1 MTVTKRRSRR
11 VLIALVSAFAVLGI
25 VIPTFSSL
33 FTPQFL
39 NQANGPTTT
48 TTTTTAPVLTIKPL
62 SVRPVITAFVTTP
75 EECPPPVKNAP
86 PKEPLKICD
95 IPRTAVYDLEPEALT
110 IQLTKVESFRNPLT
124 GAETVSMTMT
134 PESAEKFATF
144 TGGMVGRQIAFV
156 RAGTVVWGP
165 KITTPIDGTVL
176 QLSGDL
182 TTEQAA
188 DIARMLRSD
197 A

>member
-11 VLIALVSAFAVLGI
+11 VLIALMSALAVAAI

-33 FTPQFL
+33 LTPQFTQQL
-39 NQANGPTTT
+39 NAPTTT
-48 TTTTTAPVLTIKPL
+48 TTTTTPVLTIKPL

-75 EECPPPVKNAP
+75 EDCPPPVKNAP

-95 IPRTAVYDLEPEALT
+95 IPKTAIYDLEPEALT
-110 IQLTKVESFRNPLT
+110 LQLTKVDSFRNPLT

-134 PESAEKFATF
+134 PESAEKFASF
-144 TGGMVGRQIAFV
+144 TGRMIDRQVAFV
-156 RAGTVVWGP
+156 RGGTVVWGP

-182 TTEQAA
+182 TAEQAG
-188 DIARMLRSD
+188 DIARMLRD
-197 A
+197 DT

>member
-11 VLIALVSAFAVLGI
+11 ILIALFSALAVAAI

-33 FTPQFL
+33 LTPQFL
-39 NQANGPTTT
+39 RQANTPTTT
-48 TTTTTAPVLTIKPL
+48 TTTAPPVLTIKPL

-75 EECPPPVKNAP
+75 EQCPPPVKNP
-86 PKEPLKICD
+86 PADKPLKICD
-95 IPRTAVYDLEPEALT
+95 IPKTAVYDLEPTALSL
-110 IQLTKVESFRNPLT
+110 QLTKVESFQNPLT

-134 PESAEKFATF
+134 PESAEKFASF
-144 TGGMVGRQIAFV
+144 TGRMVGRQIAFV

-165 KITTPIDGTVL
+165 KITTPIEGTVL

-182 TTEQAA
+182 TSQQAT
-188 DIARMLRSD
+188 DIARMLRTD
-197 A
+197 V